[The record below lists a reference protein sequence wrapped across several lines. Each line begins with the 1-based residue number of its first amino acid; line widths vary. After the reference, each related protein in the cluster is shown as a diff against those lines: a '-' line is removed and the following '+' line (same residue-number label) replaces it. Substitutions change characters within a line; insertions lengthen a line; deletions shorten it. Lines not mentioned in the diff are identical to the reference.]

1 MKIRVDTNEMT
12 YKEIDSLV
20 QELREIRARKAE
32 VRSRMNEFRSLI
44 TTLRNEAGVTFVSK
58 HTGEVLNPDDWELYD
73 EVSHSFYREPNQ
85 N

>member
-12 YKEIDSLV
+12 YKEVDSLI

-32 VRSRMNEFRSLI
+32 VRSRMNEFRSLM
-44 TTLRNEAGVTFVSK
+44 TSLRNDAGITFVSK
-58 HTGEVLNPDDWELYD
+58 HTGEVFNPDDWEVYD